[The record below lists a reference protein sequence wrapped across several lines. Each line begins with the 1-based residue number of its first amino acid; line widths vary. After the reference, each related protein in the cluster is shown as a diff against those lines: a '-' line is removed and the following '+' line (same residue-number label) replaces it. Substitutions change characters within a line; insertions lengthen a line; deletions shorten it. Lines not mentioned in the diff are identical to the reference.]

1 MKNEL
6 KTLGTVLLDVAHEQ
20 RALIERL
27 LEEYAHKHNIL
38 TLNNRR
44 AYADMLQVLSLLT
57 LLVQKYKC

>member
-44 AYADMLQVLSLLT
+44 AYADMLQVLSLLA
-57 LLVQKYKC
+57 LLIQKCKC